1 MTLINPM
8 ESSTEEKISL
18 EIKLK
23 NVPLLLSAIDLKIK
37 NLEKIQKTCIKEKQ
51 FPAAND
57 LQPPILLL
65 QGLKKRLIPLKP
77 VPLPMK

>member
-1 MTLINPM
+1 MD
-8 ESSTEEKISL
+8 SVTEEKITL
-18 EIKLK
+18 EIWQK
-23 NVPLLLSAIDLKIK
+23 NVPLLISAIDLKIK

-65 QGLKKRLIPLKP
+65 ESLKKRLIPLRP